1 MIFKKTALVLL
12 ALTLSL
18 PAFAQP
24 PVEQEYFQST
34 ELLSETSRPLVPG
47 DAVFRP
53 GPDSAD
59 QKVIVIPA
67 ALIVMAGAKAWSV
80 IVNGRPSADLASAY
94 ASAIPG
100 FDFNWEDLS
109 GWKKVTKKYR
119 FTMDNKIQGRAV
131 DIVYEVSFFH
141 GAIPL
146 PGGDRLRNGHY
157 ITNFII
163 KPEVIN
169 LKWGWQVSLDA
180 LMSHPMNIGTADGPV
195 AMLSADL
202 KWQYAKPFSTTPKIG
217 MHSIAIDGMGNLN
230 EQASDTLSISPL
242 PQEGTRDDQAAA
254 AITWN

>member
-1 MIFKKTALVLL
+1 MIFKKTVLCLL
-12 ALTLSL
+12 ALTISL

-24 PVEQEYFQST
+24 AEDQEYFQNT
-34 ELLSETSRPLVPG
+34 ELISETSRPLVPA
-47 DAVFRP
+47 DAVSLP
-53 GPDSAD
+53 GPGSTD
-59 QKVIVIPA
+59 QKAVFIPA
-67 ALIVMAGAKAWSV
+67 ALIIMAGAKAWSV

-100 FDFNWEDLS
+100 FQFNWGDLS
-109 GWKKVTKKYR
+109 GWNKVTKKYR
-119 FTMDNKIQGRAV
+119 FTMDSKIQGRAV

-146 PGGDRLRNGHY
+146 PGADRLRNGHY
-157 ITNFII
+157 ITNFMI
-163 KPEVIN
+163 KPEVID

-180 LMSHPMNIGTADGPV
+180 LMSHPMNIGTADAPV

-217 MHSIAIDGMGNLN
+217 MHSIAIDGLGNLN

-242 PQEGTRDDQAAA
+242 PATGTRDENTVTISWD
-254 AITWN
+254 